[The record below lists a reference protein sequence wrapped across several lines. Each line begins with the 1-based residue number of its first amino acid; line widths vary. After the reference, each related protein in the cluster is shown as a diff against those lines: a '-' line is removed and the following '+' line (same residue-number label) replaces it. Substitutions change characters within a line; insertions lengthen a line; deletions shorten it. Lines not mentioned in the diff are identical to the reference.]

1 LAEKIVLTIKI
12 IEAIAWTIKYLI
24 AASVKLNI
32 NLLRIRGIILI
43 KLISNPSQQ
52 VNHEFAD
59 TAIIVP
65 INKKF
70 KNIRL
75 NSLNNKKKEI

>member
-1 LAEKIVLTIKI
+1 M
-12 IEAIAWTIKYLI
+12 AWTIKYLI

-43 KLISNPSQQ
+43 KLISSPNKQ
-52 VNHEFAD
+52 VNHEFAEIA
-59 TAIIVP
+59 TVVP

-70 KNIRL
+70 KNIKL
-75 NSLNNKKKEI
+75 NNLNNKKKEI